1 MIPAHAIAANS
12 TSAPLM
18 GPAGGL
24 SRAGGC
30 GSGGGRPHRWIAS
43 RRGRVCLPAMTDALL
58 ALTTCPDEAAASALS
73 RSLVESGLA
82 ACVSRLPLTA
92 SVYRWRGAVVEEAE
106 VLLLVKTTRARWPD
120 LAARLPSLHPYEVPE
135 LLALPVAEGLPAY
148 LAWLAEATTGEP
160 AP

>member
-1 MIPAHAIAANS
+1 MIPARADTANS

-18 GPAGGL
+18 GLAAGL
-24 SRAGGC
+24 SRAGQGAV
-30 GSGGGRPHRWIAS
+30 GRGRRVAW
-43 RRGRVCLPAMTDALL
+43 RRGRVCLPAMSDALL
-58 ALTTCPDEAAASALS
+58 VLTTCPDEATASALS
-73 RSLVESGLA
+73 RSLVEAGLA

-92 SVYRWRGAVVEEAE
+92 SVYRWRGAMVEEAE
-106 VLLLVKTTRARWPD
+106 VLLLVKTTRARWPE

-148 LAWLAEATTGEP
+148 LAWLAGATAAEP